1 MVEAASVPAISDG
14 EPKDTRRKPDR
25 DRLGQFVKGAKA
37 ASQAPE
43 KRKYHKQ
50 IATLRQAFLAALT
63 PEDMAGVV
71 VSMVK
76 MAKAGDVHAASLL
89 MDKGLGRFADTAEGD
104 ELPDQ
109 TKHVVLHL
117 SDELREELSRPLVSS
132 VVRGEGSN

>member
-1 MVEAASVPAISDG
+1 MVEAAERTNSAEKV
-14 EPKDTRRKPDR
+14 KDTRPKAPR
-25 DRLGQFVKGAKA
+25 DALGQFQKGAKA

-50 IATLRQAFLAALT
+50 IATLRQAFLGALT
-63 PEDMAGVV
+63 PEDMANVV
-71 VSMVK
+71 KSMVA

-109 TKHVVLHL
+109 TKHVVLHVT
-117 SDELREELSRPLVSS
+117 DELREEMSRPLVSQI
-132 VVRGEGSN
+132 VRGEAAN